1 MSAQQTQHGSNTKM
15 LKKQTKIDEVEV
27 DRKTEST
34 ISVDSTSKLA
44 VPNTASGGV
53 ADRKTNQK
61 ISPPKKR
68 TPFLGDLLQTPS
80 MEKNGRLVV
89 YSQDLDDEN
98 CSFDFGDLSSVSD
111 PELEDTVRI
120 NSISIQ

>member
-1 MSAQQTQHGSNTKM
+1 MSEEQTQSNTKM
-15 LKKQTKIDEVEV
+15 LKKQTKIDQVEV

-44 VPNTASGGV
+44 VPNTAAGGV
-53 ADRKTNQK
+53 GDGKTNQK

-68 TPFLGDLLQTPS
+68 TPFLGELLQTPS
-80 MEKNGRLVV
+80 MEKNGRMIV
-89 YSQDLDDEN
+89 YSQDIEDEK

-111 PELEDTVRI
+111 SELEDTIRI